1 MPINNAA
8 PKGVIFELSA
18 LHDYGYS
25 QTNVLLI
32 FFTREFVALQ
42 PLNRLFFFFL
52 VTILITAMFDFQS

>member
-1 MPINNAA
+1 MLINNAA

-32 FFTREFVALQ
+32 SFTRKFVAL
-42 PLNRLFFFFL
+42 
-52 VTILITAMFDFQS
+52 